1 MSTHLD
7 IHHLPANHRWKILGL
22 GFAANAAFSATF
34 AGIPATSVL
43 LRADYH
49 LDTHQLGLVLGMM
62 GLGVAVSELPWGML
76 TDRWGDRRVLLLGLF
91 SIAAWLLFMMLRVSP
106 APGYVPTMAALMP
119 GLLLVGLLGGSVN
132 GSSGRAI
139 MAWFTDKERGL
150 AMSIRQTAVPFGGA
164 LGALVLP
171 PLARWG
177 GFGMVYGALAL
188 FCLLNGVLAW
198 RWLHEPPHH
207 EATTKRTGTTA
218 NVPPLQDPV
227 LLRMTLGIGLL
238 CVPQVAVLT
247 FTPVFLH
254 DFGHFGTLVASVA
267 LITVQLGGGALRV
280 WSGYWTDRHHNR
292 QRYIAAC
299 ASISVLL
306 FALLALL
313 VLAQM
318 LVAPL
323 ASVLRLAVVVA
334 LVAAGLGVSAWHG
347 VAYTELATQAGA
359 QRAGTA
365 LGMGNAAV
373 FVAFFITPMVI
384 PVLNG
389 FSGWPAVWLMGSLGA
404 LLALFAFR
412 QGNAAVV
419 RNAALQVQRRGA
431 R

>member
-1 MSTHLD
+1 MSTPHLD
-7 IHHLPANHRWKILGL
+7 PHSLPPNHRWKILGL
-22 GFAANAAFSATF
+22 GVAANAAFSATF
-34 AGIPATSVL
+34 AGIPATAVL

-106 APGYVPTMAALMP
+106 SGGYVPTMSALMP

-150 AMSIRQTAVPFGGA
+150 AMSIRQTAVPVGGA

-177 GFGMVYGALAL
+177 GFGTVYGALAL
-188 FCLLNGVLAW
+188 FCMVNGVLAW

-207 EATTKRTGTTA
+207 GQIVNQVAGSGI
-218 NVPPLQDPV
+218 PPVQDPV
-227 LLRMTLGIGLL
+227 LQRMTLAIGLL

-254 DFGHFGTLVASVA
+254 DFGHFGAVVAAVSLVS
-267 LITVQLGGGALRV
+267 IQLGGGALRV
-280 WSGYWTDRHHNR
+280 WSGYWTDRHRNR

-299 ASISVLL
+299 ASLSVLA
-306 FALLALL
+306 FAILAAV

-318 LVAPL
+318 LIAPL
-323 ASVLRLAVVVA
+323 APALRLAMIPA
-334 LVAAGLGVSAWHG
+334 LILAGLCVSAWHG

-359 QRAGTA
+359 HRAGTA

-373 FVAFFITPMVI
+373 FVAFFVTPMVI
-384 PVLNG
+384 PVLNAV
-389 FSGWPAVWLMGSLGA
+389 SGWPAVWLMGSLAA

-412 QGNAAVV
+412 QRKADVPAS
-419 RNAALQVQRRGA
+419 ACLQVERRGA